1 MGERKVLNQYIPPDF
16 DPSIIPKFKRNRE
29 KLIEVRMMLPFSL
42 RCNTCGEYMYR
53 GKKFNSKTER
63 IQDDDYLGIKKIRF
77 YIKCSVCSAE
87 ITFKTDPKNADYECE
102 SGASRN
108 FELWRDTQGDMD
120 EESKARQEEEL
131 DAMKALENKTMDNKV
146 EMDILDALDEIKAIN
161 QRHHT
166 VDTDKVLNA
175 INQKS
180 SSSQVAA
187 PAEEEKLSAEDEAIL
202 KAIQL
207 RKNGS
212 SSGSI
217 VPKPDSSV
225 LHHSSSSNNSGRT
238 SLANALHHQIAAKTN
253 MQETSALPKPVILTK
268 KRKVAS
274 EAAPIEIAT
283 APQAVLP
290 PKPDNSALGSLLD
303 YGARHYCT
311 TGSNVFLLKSVCCRG
326 FSRPSAR
333 STSR

>member
-1 MGERKVLNQYIPPDF
+1 MGERKVLVQYIPPDF

-108 FELWRDTQGDMD
+108 FELWRDTQGEMD
-120 EESKARQEEEL
+120 EESKARQDEEL

-161 QRHHT
+161 QRHHR

-175 INQKS
+175 INQKAASS
-180 SSSQVAA
+180 SSSQPAIAA
-187 PAEEEKLSAEDEAIL
+187 PADEEKLSAEDEAIL

-207 RKNGS
+207 RKNGGSSSSAILKSDSSLLPQSS
-212 SSGSI
+212 SSGRS
-217 VPKPDSSV
+217 
-225 LHHSSSSNNSGRT
+225 
-238 SLANALHHQIAAKTN
+238 SLASALHHQIAAKAN
-253 MQETSALPKPVILTK
+253 INELMPKPVILTK
-268 KRKVAS
+268 KRKVAG
-274 EAAPIEIAT
+274 EAP
-283 APQAVLP
+283 PPAVVVVP
-290 PKPDNSALGSLLD
+290 PKSEGNALGSLLD
-303 YGARHYCT
+303 YGDDED
-311 TGSNVFLLKSVCCRG
+311 K
-326 FSRPSAR
+326 
-333 STSR
+333 